1 MSLGKFFTILQLSPK
16 FTSVNEIE
24 VMYDTKCINVKVERG
39 LTFTLTID
47 TSPLTLLLFN
57 LKNNATVEIHL

>member
-16 FTSVNEIE
+16 FTCVNEIE
-24 VMYDTKCINVKVERG
+24 VMYETNCVNVKDERG
-39 LTFTLTID
+39 LTFTLTSD